1 MKKRSYRLADSVRA
15 AFQRSGLSVKKW
27 AETAGVPYASAHAF
41 AAGTRDPQVSTLERL
56 ARALGLRL
64 VAVERRK
71 TKRK

>member
-1 MKKRSYRLADSVRA
+1 MTKRDDNLTDSIRA

-27 AETAGVPYASAHAF
+27 AETAGVPYASAHAI
-41 AAGTRDPQVSTLERL
+41 ANGTRDPRVSTLERL

-64 VAVERRK
+64 VAIERRK